1 MKMGKQLLSI
11 GNFIFLLLI
20 MMSSSRDELYIL
32 TLVQQDLGALDGI
45 EVGSDD
51 ETIVDLNI
59 FHTNDIHGGVD
70 ENIGFA
76 KFKHFINLANEY
88 TRAEGYLVLDAGDI
102 FHGTPFAT
110 VELGESVAQVLK
122 VVGYD
127 AMSPGNHDFNYGQDR
142 LVELGKVADV
152 ELLAANVKTIEGK
165 LRYGDCFVKEIGE
178 MRVGVFG
185 LTTPETGTKTNPE
198 NVVGLTFGTEEEIV
212 AEAKLMVQVLQERGV
227 DVIIGLMH
235 MGIDTDSRIK
245 STTIASQVDDIDL
258 IIDGHSHSELNQ
270 YEIVNGT
277 ILTSTGE
284 HFKNV
289 GVVTI
294 QYDLMA
300 DEIIKLVP
308 HQISMKQLEKCEE
321 DTEVK
326 SVIDRIKNNQ
336 KSILEEVIGTTAI
349 KLEGGRSSVLNG
361 HTNLGHLLTAAMLN
375 ETQADI
381 SLINGGTIRDSIDVG
396 MITKGD
402 VLKVLPFSNHIVTV
416 EMTGKQLIE
425 ILNQGLVIGSGR
437 FLHFAGLLVEAKL
450 VQEAGCP
457 DRYEVLSVQFNQ
469 QPLELTQTY
478 VVAMNDFMVAGGD
491 DYQMSQSSNLLNSFG
506 TLDEALISY
515 VKEYGEI
522 AILNAN
528 QINNLIILTEEDM
541 LSDENK
547 VNH

>member
-20 MMSSSRDELYIL
+20 MMSSSKDELYIL

-51 ETIVDLNI
+51 ETIVDFNI

-165 LRYGDCFVKEIGE
+165 LRYGDCFVKEIGG
-178 MRVGVFG
+178 MSVGLFG
-185 LTTPETGTKTNPE
+185 LTTPETVTKTNPE

-425 ILNQGLVIGSGR
+425 ILNKGLVIGSGR

-528 QINNLIILTEEDM
+528 QINNLIILTKEDM
-541 LSDENK
+541 LSDGNK

>member
-20 MMSSSRDELYIL
+20 MMSSSKDELYIL

-165 LRYGDCFVKEIGE
+165 LRYGDCFVKEIGG
-178 MRVGVFG
+178 MSVGLFG
-185 LTTPETGTKTNPE
+185 LTTPETVTKTNPE

-336 KSILEEVIGTTAI
+336 KSILKEVIGTTAI

-416 EMTGKQLIE
+416 EVTGKQLIE
-425 ILNQGLVIGSGR
+425 ILNKGLVIGSGR

>member
-20 MMSSSRDELYIL
+20 MMSSSKDELYIL

-110 VELGESVAQVLK
+110 VELGQSVAQVLK

-142 LVELGKVADV
+142 LIELGKVADV
-152 ELLAANVKTIEGK
+152 QLLAANVKTIEGK

-185 LTTPETGTKTNPE
+185 LTTPETVTKTNPE

-212 AEAKLMVQVLQERGV
+212 AEAKSMVQVLQERGV

-425 ILNQGLVIGSGR
+425 ILNKGLVIGSGR

>member
-20 MMSSSRDELYIL
+20 MMSSSKDELYIL

-165 LRYGDCFVKEIGE
+165 LRYGDCFFKEIGG
-178 MRVGVFG
+178 MSVGLFG
-185 LTTPETGTKTNPE
+185 LTTPETVTKTNPE

-326 SVIDRIKNNQ
+326 LVIDRIKNNQ

-425 ILNQGLVIGSGR
+425 ILNKGLVIGSGR

>member
-20 MMSSSRDELYIL
+20 MMSSSKDELYIL

-165 LRYGDCFVKEIGE
+165 LRYGDCFFKEIGG
-178 MRVGVFG
+178 MSVGLFG
-185 LTTPETGTKTNPE
+185 LTTPETVTKTNPE

-381 SLINGGTIRDSIDVG
+381 SIINGGTIRDSIDVG

-425 ILNQGLVIGSGR
+425 ILNKGLVIGSGR

>member
-51 ETIVDLNI
+51 ETIVDFNI

-110 VELGESVAQVLK
+110 VELGQSVAQVLK

-142 LVELGKVADV
+142 LIELGKVADV

-212 AEAKLMVQVLQERGV
+212 AEAKSMVQVLQERGV

-469 QPLELTQTY
+469 QPLELIQTY

>member
-20 MMSSSRDELYIL
+20 MMSSSKDELYIL

-165 LRYGDCFVKEIGE
+165 LRYGDCFVKEIGG
-178 MRVGVFG
+178 MSVGLFG
-185 LTTPETGTKTNPE
+185 LTTPETVTKTNPE

-425 ILNQGLVIGSGR
+425 ILNKGLVIGSGR

-541 LSDENK
+541 LSDEK
-547 VNH
+547 

>member
-20 MMSSSRDELYIL
+20 MMSSSKDELYIL

-165 LRYGDCFVKEIGE
+165 LRYGDCFFKEIGG
-178 MRVGVFG
+178 MSVGLFG
-185 LTTPETGTKTNPE
+185 LTTPETVTKTNPE

-245 STTIASQVDDIDL
+245 STTIASQFDDIDL

-425 ILNQGLVIGSGR
+425 ILNKGLVIGSGR

>member
-20 MMSSSRDELYIL
+20 MMSSSKDELYIL

-88 TRAEGYLVLDAGDI
+88 TRAEGYLVLDAGYI

-165 LRYGDCFVKEIGE
+165 LRYGDCFVKEIGG
-178 MRVGVFG
+178 MSVGLFG
-185 LTTPETGTKTNPE
+185 LTTPETVTKTNPE

-425 ILNQGLVIGSGR
+425 ILNKGLVIGSGR

>member
-1 MKMGKQLLSI
+1 MGKQLLSI

-20 MMSSSRDELYIL
+20 MMSSSKDELYIL

-76 KFKHFINLANEY
+76 KFKYFINLANEY

-165 LRYGDCFVKEIGE
+165 LRYGDCFVKEIGG
-178 MRVGVFG
+178 MSVGLFG
-185 LTTPETGTKTNPE
+185 LTTPETVTKTNPE

-425 ILNQGLVIGSGR
+425 ILNKGLVIGSGR

>member
-1 MKMGKQLLSI
+1 MGKQLLSI

-20 MMSSSRDELYIL
+20 MMSSSKDELYIL

-165 LRYGDCFVKEIGE
+165 LRYGDCFVKEIGG
-178 MRVGVFG
+178 MSVGLFG
-185 LTTPETGTKTNPE
+185 LTTPETVTKTNPE

-212 AEAKLMVQVLQERGV
+212 AEAKLMVQVLQERRV

-396 MITKGD
+396 IITKGD

-425 ILNQGLVIGSGR
+425 ILNKGLVIGSGR

>member
-1 MKMGKQLLSI
+1 MGKQLLSI

-20 MMSSSRDELYIL
+20 MMSSSKDELYIL

-165 LRYGDCFVKEIGE
+165 LRYGDCFVKEIGG
-178 MRVGVFG
+178 MSVGLFG
-185 LTTPETGTKTNPE
+185 LTTPETVTKTNPE

-245 STTIASQVDDIDL
+245 STIIASQVDDIDL

-425 ILNQGLVIGSGR
+425 ILNKGLVIGSGR

>member
-20 MMSSSRDELYIL
+20 MMSSSKDELYIL

-165 LRYGDCFVKEIGE
+165 LRYGDCFVKEIGG
-178 MRVGVFG
+178 MSVGLFG
-185 LTTPETGTKTNPE
+185 LTTPETVTKTNPE

>member
-20 MMSSSRDELYIL
+20 MMSSPRDELYIL

-51 ETIVDLNI
+51 ETIVDFNI

-165 LRYGDCFVKEIGE
+165 LRYGDCFVKEIGG

-185 LTTPETGTKTNPE
+185 LTTPETVTKTNPE

-212 AEAKLMVQVLQERGV
+212 AEAKSMVQVLQERGV

-437 FLHFAGLLVEAKL
+437 FLYFAGLLVEAKL

>member
-20 MMSSSRDELYIL
+20 MMSSSKDELYIL

-127 AMSPGNHDFNYGQDR
+127 TMSPGNHDFNYGQDR

-165 LRYGDCFVKEIGE
+165 LRYGDCFVKEIGG
-178 MRVGVFG
+178 MSVGLFG
-185 LTTPETGTKTNPE
+185 LTTPETVTKTNPE

-245 STTIASQVDDIDL
+245 STTIASQFDDIDL

-425 ILNQGLVIGSGR
+425 ILNKGLVIGSGR

>member
-51 ETIVDLNI
+51 ETIVDFNI

-110 VELGESVAQVLK
+110 VELGQSVAQVLK

-142 LVELGKVADV
+142 LIELGKVADV

-212 AEAKLMVQVLQERGV
+212 AEAKSMVQVLQERGV

>member
-20 MMSSSRDELYIL
+20 MMSSSKDELYIL

-165 LRYGDCFVKEIGE
+165 LRYGDCFVKEIGG
-178 MRVGVFG
+178 MSVGLFG
-185 LTTPETGTKTNPE
+185 LTTPETVTKTNPE

-381 SLINGGTIRDSIDVG
+381 SIINGGTIRDSIDVG

-425 ILNQGLVIGSGR
+425 ILNKGLVIGSGR

>member
-20 MMSSSRDELYIL
+20 MMSSSKDELYIL

-165 LRYGDCFVKEIGE
+165 LRYGDCFFKEIGG
-178 MRVGVFG
+178 MSVGLFG
-185 LTTPETGTKTNPE
+185 LTTPETVTKTNPE

-425 ILNQGLVIGSGR
+425 ILNKGLVIGSGR

-457 DRYEVLSVQFNQ
+457 YRYEVLSVQFNQ

>member
-11 GNFIFLLLI
+11 GNFIFLLFI
-20 MMSSSRDELYIL
+20 MMSSSKDELYIL

-165 LRYGDCFVKEIGE
+165 LRYGDCFFKEIGG
-178 MRVGVFG
+178 MSVGLFG
-185 LTTPETGTKTNPE
+185 LTTPETVTKTNPE

-425 ILNQGLVIGSGR
+425 ILNKGLVIGSGR

>member
-1 MKMGKQLLSI
+1 MGKQLLSI

-20 MMSSSRDELYIL
+20 MMSSSKDELYIL

-165 LRYGDCFVKEIGE
+165 LRYGDCFFKEIGG
-178 MRVGVFG
+178 MSVGLFG
-185 LTTPETGTKTNPE
+185 LTTPETVTKTNPE

-326 SVIDRIKNNQ
+326 LVIDRIKNNQ

-425 ILNQGLVIGSGR
+425 ILNKGLVIGSGR

>member
-20 MMSSSRDELYIL
+20 MMSSSKDELYIL

-88 TRAEGYLVLDAGDI
+88 TRAEGYLVLDAGNI

-165 LRYGDCFVKEIGE
+165 LRYGDCFVKEIGG
-178 MRVGVFG
+178 MSVGLFG
-185 LTTPETGTKTNPE
+185 LTTPETVTKTNPE

-245 STTIASQVDDIDL
+245 STTIASQVDDVDL

-425 ILNQGLVIGSGR
+425 ILNKGLVIGSGR

>member
-20 MMSSSRDELYIL
+20 MMSSSKDELYIL

-102 FHGTPFAT
+102 FHRTPFAT

-165 LRYGDCFVKEIGE
+165 LRYGDCFFKEIGG
-178 MRVGVFG
+178 MSVGLFG
-185 LTTPETGTKTNPE
+185 LTTPETVTKTNPE

-425 ILNQGLVIGSGR
+425 ILNKGLVIGSGR

>member
-20 MMSSSRDELYIL
+20 MMSSSKDELYIL

-76 KFKHFINLANEY
+76 KFKYFINLANEY

-165 LRYGDCFVKEIGE
+165 LRYGDCFVKEIGG
-178 MRVGVFG
+178 MSVGLFG
-185 LTTPETGTKTNPE
+185 LTTPETVTKTNPE

-270 YEIVNGT
+270 YEIANGT

-425 ILNQGLVIGSGR
+425 ILNKGLVIGSGR

>member
-1 MKMGKQLLSI
+1 MGKQLLSI

-20 MMSSSRDELYIL
+20 MMSSSKDELYIL

-165 LRYGDCFVKEIGE
+165 LRYGDCFVKEIGG
-178 MRVGVFG
+178 MSVGLFG
-185 LTTPETGTKTNPE
+185 LTTPETVTKTNPE

-416 EMTGKQLIE
+416 EMPGKQLIE
-425 ILNQGLVIGSGR
+425 ILNKGLVIGSGR

>member
-20 MMSSSRDELYIL
+20 MMSSSKDELYIL

-70 ENIGFA
+70 ENIGFT

-165 LRYGDCFVKEIGE
+165 LRYGDCFFKEIGG
-178 MRVGVFG
+178 MSVGLFG
-185 LTTPETGTKTNPE
+185 LTTPETVTKTNPE

-425 ILNQGLVIGSGR
+425 ILNKGLVIGSGR

>member
-20 MMSSSRDELYIL
+20 MMSSSKDELYIL

-165 LRYGDCFVKEIGE
+165 LRYGDCFVKEIGG
-178 MRVGVFG
+178 MSVGLFG
-185 LTTPETGTKTNPE
+185 LTTPETVTKTNPE

-212 AEAKLMVQVLQERGV
+212 AEAKSMVQVLQERGV

-245 STTIASQVDDIDL
+245 STTIASQFDDIDL

-425 ILNQGLVIGSGR
+425 ILNKGLVIGSGR

>member
-20 MMSSSRDELYIL
+20 MMSSSKDELYIL

-165 LRYGDCFVKEIGE
+165 LRYGDCFVKEIGG
-178 MRVGVFG
+178 MSVGLFG
-185 LTTPETGTKTNPE
+185 LTTPETVTKTNPE

-321 DTEVK
+321 DTEVM

-425 ILNQGLVIGSGR
+425 ILNKGLVIGSGR

>member
-1 MKMGKQLLSI
+1 M
-11 GNFIFLLLI
+11 
-20 MMSSSRDELYIL
+20 
-32 TLVQQDLGALDGI
+32 
-45 EVGSDD
+45 
-51 ETIVDLNI
+51 
-59 FHTNDIHGGVD
+59 
-70 ENIGFA
+70 
-76 KFKHFINLANEY
+76 
-88 TRAEGYLVLDAGDI
+88 
-102 FHGTPFAT
+102 
-110 VELGESVAQVLK
+110 
-122 VVGYD
+122 
-127 AMSPGNHDFNYGQDR
+127 
-142 LVELGKVADV
+142 
-152 ELLAANVKTIEGK
+152 
-165 LRYGDCFVKEIGE
+165 
-178 MRVGVFG
+178 
-185 LTTPETGTKTNPE
+185 
-198 NVVGLTFGTEEEIV
+198 
-212 AEAKLMVQVLQERGV
+212 
-227 DVIIGLMH
+227 
-235 MGIDTDSRIK
+235 
-245 STTIASQVDDIDL
+245 
-258 IIDGHSHSELNQ
+258 
-270 YEIVNGT
+270 
-277 ILTSTGE
+277 
-284 HFKNV
+284 
-289 GVVTI
+289 
-294 QYDLMA
+294 
-300 DEIIKLVP
+300 
-308 HQISMKQLEKCEE
+308 
-321 DTEVK
+321 
-326 SVIDRIKNNQ
+326 
-336 KSILEEVIGTTAI
+336 EEVIGTTAI

-425 ILNQGLVIGSGR
+425 ILNKGLVIGSGR

>member
-20 MMSSSRDELYIL
+20 MMSSSKDELYIL

-165 LRYGDCFVKEIGE
+165 LRYGDCFFKEIGR
-178 MRVGVFG
+178 MSVGLFG
-185 LTTPETGTKTNPE
+185 LTTPETVTKTNPE

-425 ILNQGLVIGSGR
+425 ILNKGLVIGSGR

>member
-20 MMSSSRDELYIL
+20 MMSSSKDELYIL

-127 AMSPGNHDFNYGQDR
+127 TMSPGNHDFNYGQDR

-165 LRYGDCFVKEIGE
+165 LRYGDCFVKEIGG
-178 MRVGVFG
+178 MSVGLFG
-185 LTTPETGTKTNPE
+185 LTTPETVTKTNPE

-245 STTIASQVDDIDL
+245 STTIASQFDDIDL

-416 EMTGKQLIE
+416 EMTVKQLIE
-425 ILNQGLVIGSGR
+425 ILNKGLVIGSGR

>member
-20 MMSSSRDELYIL
+20 MMSSSKDELYIL

-76 KFKHFINLANEY
+76 KFKYFINLANEY

-165 LRYGDCFVKEIGE
+165 LRYGDCFFKEIGG
-178 MRVGVFG
+178 MSVGLFG
-185 LTTPETGTKTNPE
+185 LTTPETVTKTNPE

-425 ILNQGLVIGSGR
+425 ILNKGLVIGSGR

>member
-1 MKMGKQLLSI
+1 MGKQLLSI

-20 MMSSSRDELYIL
+20 MMSSSKDELYIL

-165 LRYGDCFVKEIGE
+165 LRYGDCFFKEIGG
-178 MRVGVFG
+178 MSVGLFG
-185 LTTPETGTKTNPE
+185 LTTPETVTKTNPE

-425 ILNQGLVIGSGR
+425 ILNKGLVIGSGR

>member
-20 MMSSSRDELYIL
+20 MMSSSKDELYIL

-142 LVELGKVADV
+142 LVGLGKVADV

-165 LRYGDCFVKEIGE
+165 LRYGDCFVKEIGG
-178 MRVGVFG
+178 MSVGLFG
-185 LTTPETGTKTNPE
+185 LTTPETVTKTNPE

-425 ILNQGLVIGSGR
+425 ILNKGLVIGSGR

>member
-20 MMSSSRDELYIL
+20 MMSSSKDELYIL

-51 ETIVDLNI
+51 ETIVDFNI

-110 VELGESVAQVLK
+110 VELGQSVAQVLK

-142 LVELGKVADV
+142 LIELGKVADV

-212 AEAKLMVQVLQERGV
+212 AEAKSMVQVLQERGV

-416 EMTGKQLIE
+416 EMPGKQLIE
-425 ILNQGLVIGSGR
+425 ILNKGLVIGSGR

>member
-20 MMSSSRDELYIL
+20 MMSSSKDELYIL

-165 LRYGDCFVKEIGE
+165 LRYGDCFVKEIGG
-178 MRVGVFG
+178 MSVGLFG
-185 LTTPETGTKTNPE
+185 LTTPETVTKTNPE

-245 STTIASQVDDIDL
+245 STTIASQFDDIDL

-425 ILNQGLVIGSGR
+425 ILNKGLVIGSGR

>member
-20 MMSSSRDELYIL
+20 MMSSSKDELYIL

-165 LRYGDCFVKEIGE
+165 LRYGDCFVKEIGG
-178 MRVGVFG
+178 MSVGLFG
-185 LTTPETGTKTNPE
+185 LTTPETVTKTNPE

-349 KLEGGRSSVLNG
+349 KLEGGRSAVLNG

-425 ILNQGLVIGSGR
+425 ILNKGLVIGSGR

>member
-20 MMSSSRDELYIL
+20 MMSSSKDELYIL

-51 ETIVDLNI
+51 EMIVDLNI

-165 LRYGDCFVKEIGE
+165 LRYGDCFFKEIGG
-178 MRVGVFG
+178 MSVGLFG
-185 LTTPETGTKTNPE
+185 LTTPETVTKTNPE

-425 ILNQGLVIGSGR
+425 ILNKGLVIGSGR

>member
-20 MMSSSRDELYIL
+20 MMSSSKDELYIL

-51 ETIVDLNI
+51 EMIVDLNI

-165 LRYGDCFVKEIGE
+165 LRYGDCFVKEIGG
-178 MRVGVFG
+178 MSVGLFG
-185 LTTPETGTKTNPE
+185 LTTPETVTKTNPE

-425 ILNQGLVIGSGR
+425 ILNKGLVIGSGR

>member
-20 MMSSSRDELYIL
+20 MMSSSKDELYIL
-32 TLVQQDLGALDGI
+32 TLVQQDLCALDGI

-165 LRYGDCFVKEIGE
+165 LRYGDCFFKEIGG
-178 MRVGVFG
+178 MSVGLFG
-185 LTTPETGTKTNPE
+185 LTTPETVTKTNPE

-326 SVIDRIKNNQ
+326 SVIERIKNNQ

-416 EMTGKQLIE
+416 EMPGKQLIE
-425 ILNQGLVIGSGR
+425 ILNKGLVIGSGR